1 LPGIFTIR
9 LAVSSRLTEEIDIMK
24 VAVVDGQGGGIG
36 KAITEKLRKEF
47 GEKIEIYAF
56 GTNAL
61 ATAALL
67 KAGANEGA
75 TGENAIIQNMSEMD
89 IIVGPLGIIVAHS
102 MLGELTPRMAE
113 AIAKSKARK
122 LLLPINRVRIDVIGA
137 KAEPLPHL
145 VNELLLQVKTVWKD

>member
-1 LPGIFTIR
+1 
-9 LAVSSRLTEEIDIMK
+9 MK

-36 KAITEKLRKEF
+36 KVITEKLRKEF
-47 GEKIEIYAF
+47 GERMEIYAF

>member
-1 LPGIFTIR
+1 
-9 LAVSSRLTEEIDIMK
+9 MK

>member
-1 LPGIFTIR
+1 
-9 LAVSSRLTEEIDIMK
+9 MK

-89 IIVGPLGIIVAHS
+89 MVVGPLGIIVAHS

-145 VNELLLQVKTVWKD
+145 VNELLMQVKTVWKD

>member
-89 IIVGPLGIIVAHS
+89 MIVGPLGIIVAHS

-145 VNELLLQVKTVWKD
+145 VNELLMQVKTVWKD

>member
-1 LPGIFTIR
+1 LIG
-9 LAVSSRLTEEIDIMK
+9 LAFSSRLTEEIDIMK

-47 GEKIEIYAF
+47 GERMEIYAF

>member
-1 LPGIFTIR
+1 
-9 LAVSSRLTEEIDIMK
+9 MK

-47 GEKIEIYAF
+47 GERIEIYAF
-56 GTNAL
+56 GSNAL

-122 LLLPINRVRIDVIGA
+122 LLLPINRVRIDVIGV
-137 KAEPLPHL
+137 KAESLPHL
-145 VNELLLQVKTVWKD
+145 VNELLLQVKTVLKD

>member
-1 LPGIFTIR
+1 
-9 LAVSSRLTEEIDIMK
+9 MK

-47 GEKIEIYAF
+47 GERMEIFAF

>member
-1 LPGIFTIR
+1 
-9 LAVSSRLTEEIDIMK
+9 MK

-47 GEKIEIYAF
+47 GERMEIYAF

>member
-1 LPGIFTIR
+1 
-9 LAVSSRLTEEIDIMK
+9 MK
-24 VAVVDGQGGGIG
+24 VAVVDGQPCGIG

-89 IIVGPLGIIVAHS
+89 MIVGPLGIIVAHS

-145 VNELLLQVKTVWKD
+145 VNELLMQVKTVWKD

>member
-1 LPGIFTIR
+1 
-9 LAVSSRLTEEIDIMK
+9 MK

-36 KAITEKLRKEF
+36 KVITEKLRKEF
-47 GEKIEIYAF
+47 GERIEIIGF

-75 TGENAIIQNMSEMD
+75 TGENAIVQNMAEMD
-89 IIVGPLGIIVAHS
+89 IIVGPLGIIVSHS
-102 MLGELTPRMAE
+102 MLGELTPLMAE
-113 AIAKSKARK
+113 AISKSKARK
-122 LLLPINRVRIDVIGA
+122 MLLPINRCGIDVIGA

-145 VNELLLQVKTVWKD
+145 VNALLVQIKEVWRN

>member
-1 LPGIFTIR
+1 
-9 LAVSSRLTEEIDIMK
+9 MK

-47 GEKIEIYAF
+47 GERMEIYAF

-145 VNELLLQVKTVWKD
+145 VNELLLQVKTIWKD

>member
-1 LPGIFTIR
+1 
-9 LAVSSRLTEEIDIMK
+9 MK

-47 GEKIEIYAF
+47 GERMEIYAF

-145 VNELLLQVKTVWKD
+145 VSELLLQVKTVWKD

>member
-1 LPGIFTIR
+1 
-9 LAVSSRLTEEIDIMK
+9 MK

-47 GEKIEIYAF
+47 GERMEIYAF

-145 VNELLLQVKTVWKD
+145 VNDLLLQVKTVWKD

>member
-1 LPGIFTIR
+1 
-9 LAVSSRLTEEIDIMK
+9 M
-24 VAVVDGQGGGIG
+24 
-36 KAITEKLRKEF
+36 
-47 GEKIEIYAF
+47 EIYAF

>member
-1 LPGIFTIR
+1 MIR
-9 LAVSSRLTEEIDIMK
+9 LAVSSRLMEEIDIMK

-47 GEKIEIYAF
+47 GERMEIYAF